1 MTPSETIAQARQILE
16 EVAAGQGDPTEL
28 LVMAGAVVDSS
39 PEAAEILKQAF
50 RAITGSRSEQSPA

>member
-28 LVMAGAVVDSS
+28 LVMAGELKHSS
-39 PEAAEILKQAF
+39 PEAAEILQTAFQALK
-50 RAITGSRSEQSPA
+50 RQADL